1 MSKNMAVARLS
12 AIKPVTL
19 KNYFEIMMG
28 HADAVYIDLRQLKM
42 GRKPQSWQ
50 TLGTNSKAPKE
61 DGCWLTFPCW
71 SECESTTH
79 PAICGTCPLQDGV
92 LRIKSA
98 QYRSL
103 LQNKTTPRILPS
115 AGYLW
120 LCIGDC
126 SLLWSLIISALWSL
140 RTSDLALTLCTEKEN
155 THNINVFLLFIAKYM
170 TTLYVFY
177 DSEI

>member
-1 MSKNMAVARLS
+1 
-12 AIKPVTL
+12 
-19 KNYFEIMMG
+19 MMG
-28 HADAVYIDLRQLKM
+28 HADAVYTDLRQLKM

-61 DGCWLTFPCW
+61 DGCWLTFPRW
-71 SECESTTH
+71 SECESTTR
-79 PAICGTCPLQDGV
+79 PAICGMCPLQDGV

-103 LQNKTTPRILPS
+103 FQNKARPGILPS
-115 AGYLW
+115 AGYLS

-140 RTSDLALTLCTEKEN
+140 RTSDLALTLCTEREN
-155 THNINVFLLFIAKYM
+155 IHNINVFLLFIAEYI
-170 TTLYVFY
+170 TTLYAFFPTVKFRRVCMY
-177 DSEI
+177 LFI